1 MSTMVA
7 GRDVILSFYDDT
19 AEAYVPLA
27 CLTSNGISESQD
39 ITEGEANK
47 CDENL
52 PKTLGAYSYEINA
65 DGIILASSDTNYS
78 TRASYDKVR
87 SLWETA
93 RAAGDPLTWRMAG
106 GNSTQYGEVFITS
119 LDAEFPAEGDAT
131 FSVSGSGV
139 GSIVETD
146 PNA

>member
-1 MSTMVA
+1 MSTMVR
-7 GRDVILSFYDDT
+7 GRDVILSIYDDT
-19 AEAYVPLA
+19 AEVYVPVS

-47 CDENL
+47 CDENI

-65 DGIILASSDTNYS
+65 DGIILKSTDANYA

-93 RAAGDPLTWRMAG
+93 RTAGKPLTWRMAG
-106 GNSTQYGEVFITS
+106 GNTTQYGEAFITS
-119 LDAEFPAEGDAT
+119 LDAEFPAEGDGT

-139 GSIVETD
+139 GSIVAAD
-146 PNA
+146 PKA